1 MATCVAASGAS
12 YPSEFNGKEIKRMEG
27 ESLLEVFGSPDSS
40 RQAPIFWEHEGNR
53 AMRAGDWKLVSEYPS
68 SWELY
73 NMTDDRTELND
84 LAGGE
89 RERLSRMVGE
99 YEAWAERCEVDTEL
113 VRSSSVALA
122 FPGPSNHA
130 PRYTA

>member
-1 MATCVAASGAS
+1 MAKI
-12 YPSEFNGKEIKRMEG
+12 NGNEIKRMEG

-40 RQAPIFWEHEGNR
+40 RQTPIFWEHEGNR

-84 LAGGE
+84 LVGGE

-99 YEAWAERCEVDTEL
+99 YKAWAERCEVDTEL

-130 PRYTA
+130 PGYTA